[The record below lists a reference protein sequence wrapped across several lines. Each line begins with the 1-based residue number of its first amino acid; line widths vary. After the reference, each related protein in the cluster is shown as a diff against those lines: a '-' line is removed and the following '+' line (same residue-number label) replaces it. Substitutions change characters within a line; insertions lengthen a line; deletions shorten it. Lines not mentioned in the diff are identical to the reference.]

1 MKPLAFSKSGKFW
14 RGNLH
19 THSNHSDGLL
29 SPDDLCQQYKDE
41 GYNFLVISDH
51 FVGLYNYPITEPSNF
66 SHSDFVTVLGAELHS
81 GSAENGEIW
90 HILAV
95 GLPKDFRPTNSP
107 NFVPTDNQ
115 ETGPEIA
122 KRCVDAG
129 AFVTIAH
136 PQWSGLT
143 LADAR
148 SIKSAHAVEVY
159 NHGCAV
165 STDRPDGFHTLDLL
179 LAEGRKLN
187 LVATDDAHF
196 SDPDYFGGWVMVK
209 SNENSPVSILK
220 SLKEG
225 AFYSSQGP
233 DLVDIEIGSD
243 TAEVYS
249 TPVSTVI
256 IQGQGSAYVAQHGQ
270 SLVSTQLSLERLKK
284 SPWLRV
290 TVIDHNGKRAWSNPI
305 WRT

>member
-1 MKPLAFSKSGKFW
+1 MKA
-14 RGNLH
+14 
-19 THSNHSDGLL
+19 TI
-29 SPDDLCQQYKDE
+29 
-41 GYNFLVISDH
+41 LVISDH
-51 FVGLYNYPITEPSNF
+51 FVGLYNYPITEPS
-66 SHSDFVTVLGAELHS
+66 DFYDPEFITILGAELHS
-81 GSAENGEIW
+81 GAAENGEIW

-95 GLPKDFRPTNSP
+95 GLPKDFVPTNSP
-107 NFVPTDNQ
+107 NFVPTANQ

-122 KRCVDAG
+122 KRCVEAG

-148 SIKSAHAVEVY
+148 SINSAHAVEVY
-159 NHGCAV
+159 NHGCAKHR
-165 STDRPDGFHTLDLL
+165 SSDGFYTLDLL

-196 SDPDYFGGWVMVK
+196 TDPDYFGGWVMVK
-209 SNENSPVSILK
+209 SNKNTPDSILE

-233 DLVDIEIGSD
+233 DLVDIEIETGSV
-243 TAEVYS
+243 EVHS

-256 IQGQGSAYVAQHGQ
+256 IQGQGSAYVAQHGEA
-270 SLVSTQLSLERLKK
+270 LVSTQISLDRLKN

-305 WRT
+305 WRD

>member
-1 MKPLAFSKSGKFW
+1 MCIRDRL
-14 RGNLH
+14 
-19 THSNHSDGLL
+19 
-29 SPDDLCQQYKDE
+29 
-41 GYNFLVISDH
+41 
-51 FVGLYNYPITEPSNF
+51 
-66 SHSDFVTVLGAELHS
+66 
-81 GSAENGEIW
+81 W
-90 HILAV
+90 HLLAV
-95 GLPKDFRPTNSP
+95 GLPKDFEPSNSP
-107 NFVPTDNQ
+107 NFSPNNNQ
-115 ETGPEIA
+115 ENANELA
-122 KRCVDAG
+122 KRCFDSG
-129 AFVTIAH
+129 AFISIVH

-143 LADAR
+143 VSDAKT
-148 SIKSAHAVEVY
+148 ITCAHSVEIY

-196 SDPDYFGGWVMVK
+196 ADPDYFGGWVMVK
-209 SNENSPVSILK
+209 SNGNSPDAILK

-233 DLVDIEIGSD
+233 DLVDIEIEASSV
-243 TAEVYS
+243 EVHS

-256 IQGQGSAYVAQHGQ
+256 IQGQGSAYVVQHGK

-290 TVIDHNGKRAWSNPI
+290 TIIDHNGKRAWSNPI
-305 WRT
+305 WRH

>member
-1 MKPLAFSKSGKFW
+1 MSEVTGVEK
-14 RGNLH
+14 N
-19 THSNHSDGLL
+19 
-29 SPDDLCQQYKDE
+29 
-41 GYNFLVISDH
+41 
-51 FVGLYNYPITEPSNF
+51 TEPQF
-66 SHSDFVTVLGAELHS
+66 KFCWVIALRAEAAPLID
-81 GSAENGEIW
+81 AFNMKVVENKSLFPIYANE
-90 HILAV
+90 
-95 GLPKDFRPTNSP
+95 
-107 NFVPTDNQ
+107 

-122 KRCVDAG
+122 NRCVEAG

-136 PQWSGLT
+136 PQWSGLSLT
-143 LADAR
+143 DAR

-209 SNENSPVSILK
+209 SNENSPDSILEA
-220 SLKEG
+220 LKEG
-225 AFYSSQGP
+225 TFYSSQGP
-233 DLVDIEIGSD
+233 DLVDIEIETGSV
-243 TAEVYS
+243 EVHS

-256 IQGQGSAYVAQHGQ
+256 IQGQGSAYVAQHGEA
-270 SLVSTQLSLERLKK
+270 LVSTQLSLERLKK

-290 TVIDHNGKRAWSNPI
+290 TIIDHNGKRAWSNPI
-305 WRT
+305 WRP